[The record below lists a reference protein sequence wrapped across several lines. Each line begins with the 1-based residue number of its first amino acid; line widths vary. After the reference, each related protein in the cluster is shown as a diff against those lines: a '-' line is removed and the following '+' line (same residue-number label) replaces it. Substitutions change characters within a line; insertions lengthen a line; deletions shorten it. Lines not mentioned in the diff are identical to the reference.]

1 MSLVSYFHV
10 VRLRRKERMNEMNK
24 EERRA
29 ANAIELPL
37 QAGDYYLLGSSD
49 SYTIMIVD
57 HPLSRDTADMVD
69 IADSMADMDMGMDM
83 GMGNTVDSTVASL
96 HRITMEPL
104 PMAANC

>member
-1 MSLVSYFHV
+1 MN
-10 VRLRRKERMNEMNK
+10 KMNE

-29 ANAIELPL
+29 ANAKKLPL
-37 QAGDYYLLGSSD
+37 QAGDSYLLSSSD

-69 IADSMADMDMGMDM
+69 IADSMADMGMDM